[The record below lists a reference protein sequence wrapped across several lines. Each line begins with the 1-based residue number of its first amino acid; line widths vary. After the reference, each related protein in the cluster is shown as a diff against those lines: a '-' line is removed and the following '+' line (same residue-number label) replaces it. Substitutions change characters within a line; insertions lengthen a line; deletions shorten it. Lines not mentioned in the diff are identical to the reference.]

1 MDTKSTHSDKC
12 PSPDSLLSLSLI
24 DSKSML
30 KKLETSS
37 TTDIKR
43 TNEAKEMMV
52 KEIISVKGYEDQ

>member
-1 MDTKSTHSDKC
+1 MDTKSTHSEKS

-43 TNEAKEMMV
+43 TNETKEMMV